1 MIRILGVT
9 SVVAKRGEHWYI
21 AISAG
26 GMVVEAAIE
35 VVALELVEVVGL
47 AEVEV
52 ELDEVVGL
60 TEVVVELVEVV
71 GLTEVEVVGLTEVV
85 VVGLTEVVVVGL
97 TEVVVV
103 GLTEVVLVVLHGQS
117 GHHHGHCASA
127 GAGDKIGMVR
137 NNKYRGRIIL
147 IGGVLLY

>member
-1 MIRILGVT
+1 
-9 SVVAKRGEHWYI
+9 
-21 AISAG
+21 
-26 GMVVEAAIE
+26 MVVEAAIE

-97 TEVVVV
+97 TEVV
-103 GLTEVVLVVLHGQS
+103 LVVLHGQS

>member
-71 GLTEVEVVGLTEVV
+71 GLTEVVVELVEVVGLTEVE
-85 VVGLTEVVVVGL
+85 VVGLTEV
-97 TEVVVV
+97 EVV

>member
-1 MIRILGVT
+1 
-9 SVVAKRGEHWYI
+9 
-21 AISAG
+21 
-26 GMVVEAAIE
+26 MVVEAAIE

-85 VVGLTEVVVVGL
+85 VVGLTEVV
-97 TEVVVV
+97 
-103 GLTEVVLVVLHGQS
+103 LVVLHGQS